1 MTESNVS
8 LMQNIHKE
16 LRTRILAGEIRG
28 GERISANAVAT
39 ELGVSRT
46 PVRDA
51 MNLLRAERLVRLVPR
66 SGFVVRKF
74 SYKELQETWELR
86 LAIEPMA
93 AELAA
98 RRATYDHARK
108 LGALCWRMAKLARRV
123 RDGKFEDEEANLELW
138 RADIAFHETIADCAD
153 NRQISRSLVDFHLMT
168 RKVRYP
174 SIPNARE
181 IARTLLEHW
190 RVFQAIRAK
199 DEPRAALW
207 MRRCVECGMRRAL
220 RSYVEMEEAAERAS
234 LSDTD

>member
-1 MTESNVS
+1 MS
-8 LMQNIHKE
+8 LVKNIHKE
-16 LRTRILAGEIRG
+16 LRTRILSGEIPG
-28 GERISANAVAT
+28 GERISANAVAG

-51 MNLLRAERLVRLVPR
+51 MNLLRAERLVRLVPK

-74 SYKELQETWELR
+74 TYKELQETWEMR

-98 RRATYDHARK
+98 GRATYDRVQE
-108 LGALCWRMAKLARRV
+108 LGSLCRRMAELARRV
-123 RDGKFEDEEANLELW
+123 RDGEFEDEEANTELW
-138 RADIAFHETIADCAD
+138 RADIAYHETIIDCAD
-153 NRQISRSLVDFHLMT
+153 NREMNDSLTDFHLLT

-174 SIPNARE
+174 SIPHVSE

-199 DEPRAALW
+199 DERRASLW
-207 MRRCVECGMRRAL
+207 MRRHAECGMRRAL
-220 RSYVEMEEAAERAS
+220 RSYVEMEEAAESAS
-234 LSDTD
+234 LTEEV